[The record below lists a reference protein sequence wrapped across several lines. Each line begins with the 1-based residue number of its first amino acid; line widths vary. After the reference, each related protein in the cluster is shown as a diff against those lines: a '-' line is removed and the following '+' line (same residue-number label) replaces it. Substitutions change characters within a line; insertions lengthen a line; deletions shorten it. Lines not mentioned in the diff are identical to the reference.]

1 MEKGLLRLAC
11 LVVACLTVSALRTG
25 VAPTYIPST
34 RQKTSYETSPLD
46 WLLDSFDVMNMY
58 TAEQSAIRSGI
69 MSAQD
74 RLVIETANNAG
85 LTTQMDDTFAE
96 LLAEHKDKQLQDDLQ
111 RDQMMINQG
120 LELQNMMLTAKKTT
134 QDMYMSLTNQTNWG
148 LDAHRLVTKAENE
161 ALQLEKQNVLLSL
174 EENLRDEWFNHENA
188 IAVEAQR
195 PYEQH
200 MEASYTHQTFWLDSY
215 NSDMDT
221 RNTGLANQVVGLTTE
236 RDTHE
241 AEKIDNIIARADM
254 QLQASN
260 LEHHVHQLESTVRA
274 LQFMVTRYEAQNTD
288 MTTYKTTLEAEIA
301 TLTTARNEHRTK
313 YVDNVNKRN
322 AAQIRADYNQK
333 SLRDMR
339 KVRDDSREA
348 RDANLLEEDGH
359 HQDKT
364 VCETERT
371 TLRATKATLEATNLD
386 YRTRCNEDGFW

>member
-25 VAPTYIPST
+25 VAPTYIAST

-58 TAEQSAIRSGI
+58 SAEQSAIRSGI
-69 MSAQD
+69 MSAHD

-85 LTTQMDDTFAE
+85 LTTLMDNTFAE

-161 ALQLEKQNVLLSL
+161 ALQLEKQNVILSL
-174 EENLRDEWFNHENA
+174 EENLRNEWFNKENA

-200 MEASYTHQTFWLDSY
+200 VTIPRAC
-215 NSDMDT
+215 
-221 RNTGLANQVVGLTTE
+221 RNLPCC
-236 RDTHE
+236 
-241 AEKIDNIIARADM
+241 DN
-254 QLQASN
+254 LFV
-260 LEHHVHQLESTVRA
+260 L
-274 LQFMVTRYEAQNTD
+274 
-288 MTTYKTTLEAEIA
+288 
-301 TLTTARNEHRTK
+301 
-313 YVDNVNKRN
+313 
-322 AAQIRADYNQK
+322 
-333 SLRDMR
+333 
-339 KVRDDSREA
+339 
-348 RDANLLEEDGH
+348 
-359 HQDKT
+359 
-364 VCETERT
+364 
-371 TLRATKATLEATNLD
+371 
-386 YRTRCNEDGFW
+386 